1 LPKTNSMTRRTV
13 AVLVLILLGMQHLKS
28 KGQQEMSEEVAAL
41 HRAVFELRDDKTLG
55 DPALWREL
63 AIRYLDGRGVERD
76 LIQGCALLSRA
87 DSAAR
92 SPRHDQAG
100 IDTAQALLER
110 HCRTLSPDQNVE
122 VGYVFGCGFIG
133 LKTQILPLQ
142 PGSWVEFSR
151 LGVAIDRPSGRIE
164 NRSASDLTC
173 MSQVMLLRTVPL
185 PSANAK
191 TDELYFIEMLAWH
204 GGWTKDKDGL
214 QRELRW
220 SLFGV
225 GKSGLEGRAG
235 EVLVSES
242 GSLWPRPA
250 VPERFRDGASLSVD
264 AAGTIRWQ
272 FPGDPPIRGSVSR

>member
-1 LPKTNSMTRRTV
+1 MIRRTLAV
-13 AVLVLILLGMQHLKS
+13 AVLMLLGMQHLTS

-41 HRAVFELRDDKTLG
+41 HRAVFEVRDDTTLG

-63 AIRYLDGRGVERD
+63 AIRYLYGRGVERD

-92 SPRHDQAG
+92 SPRHDQVG
-100 IDTAQALLER
+100 IDIAQALLDQ
-110 HCRTLSPDQNVE
+110 HCRNLTPDQAVE

-173 MSQVMLLRTVPL
+173 MAQVMLLRAVPL
-185 PSANAK
+185 PVANAK
-191 TDELYFIEMLAWH
+191 TGELSLIEMLAWH
-204 GGWTKDKDGL
+204 GGWAKEKSGL

-220 SLFGV
+220 YLFGV
-225 GKSGLEGRAG
+225 GKSGLEVRSA

-264 AAGTIRWQ
+264 ATGTIRWQ
-272 FPGDPPIRGSVSR
+272 FSGDPPLRGTVSR

>member
-1 LPKTNSMTRRTV
+1 MMRKIAAV
-13 AVLVLILLGMQHLKS
+13 AVLIVLGLQHLAS
-28 KGQQEMSEEVAAL
+28 TSQEMSEDVAAL
-41 HRAVFELRDDKTLG
+41 HRAVFEVRDDKTLG
-55 DPALWREL
+55 DPAAWREL
-63 AIRYLDGRGVERD
+63 AIRYLNGRGVERD
-76 LIQGCALLSRA
+76 LIQGCALLGRA

-92 SPRHDQAG
+92 SPRHDQMG
-100 IDTAQALLER
+100 IDMAQALLDQ
-110 HCRTLSPDQNVE
+110 HCRSLSPDQNVE

-173 MSQVMLLRTVPL
+173 MRQVMLLRTVPL
-185 PSANAK
+185 PDAN
-191 TDELYFIEMLAWH
+191 TQIGEPYLIEMLAWQ
-204 GGWTKDKDGL
+204 GSWNKGKDGL
-214 QRELRW
+214 QRELTW
-220 SLFGV
+220 SLFGI

-250 VPERFRDGASLSVD
+250 VPERFRDGVSLSPGP
-264 AAGTIRWQ
+264 AGTIRWQ
-272 FPGDPPIRGSVSR
+272 FPGAPPVRGTVSR